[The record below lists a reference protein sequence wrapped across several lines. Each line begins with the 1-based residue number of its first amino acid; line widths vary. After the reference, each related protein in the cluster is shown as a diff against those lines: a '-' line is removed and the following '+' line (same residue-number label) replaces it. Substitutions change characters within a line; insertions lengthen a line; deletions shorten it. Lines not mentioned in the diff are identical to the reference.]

1 METIFT
7 YGTLKRG
14 ERWHKHKLEEAEFI
28 GEGTLEGYDMYLKY
42 NYPAIIEGS
51 GTVQGELFKV
61 ESLDAIDSLEGYH
74 EDGRE
79 ESCMYL
85 RRKKEIQV
93 GDQTIEAWVYI
104 YNRSIEDLP
113 EIPGGVFCEEEIEE
127 KVS

>member
-14 ERWHKHKLEEAEFI
+14 ERNHKYWLEDAQPI
-28 GEGTLEGYDMYLKY
+28 GEGTLEGYDMYLKF

-61 ESLDAIDSLEGYH
+61 GSLDAIDSLEGYH
-74 EDGRE
+74 EDSNE
-79 ESCMYL
+79 EYCMYL